1 MKKWILVL
9 LLCCG
14 CASHKAKI
22 VITRVNGEPSI
33 SFEFEEKGRLKDAS
47 GKHGSDCPAG

>member
-1 MKKWILVL
+1 MKKWIFVL

-33 SFEFEEKGRLKDAS
+33 SLEFSETEKHTNREID
-47 GKHGSDCPAG
+47 DEDR

>member
-33 SFEFEEKGRLKDAS
+33 SLEFSETEKHDYKREIYDE
-47 GKHGSDCPAG
+47 DR